1 MHLSPLD
8 SAHLE
13 ALRAATWRGATA
25 STRDR
30 AQILAKARLLLLDTI
45 GCILSGRSSPQVQ
58 AFEASLAGIDPGGFG
73 FPGGPGLSTISA
85 ASIAAMASAWDEGC
99 EGLPYAH
106 GRPALAL
113 TGALLAIGVARRV
126 SIGRVLDSL
135 VAGYETGAHAG
146 GWLRIA
152 PDMHV
157 DGNWPAMG
165 VAAGVGHLLELSPAL
180 RWNAVAM
187 VACQLPASLYLP
199 IRTGD
204 DARNTYPAHA
214 AMLGIQAALASAA
227 GISAPEQAIADYA
240 RNRAHPDGRPAPA
253 QDRWFILESYFKP
266 HAGVRH
272 AHYGLEAA
280 ISIRHQLHARTGS
293 ICRARLRVYPEATI
307 YAGNRNPHA
316 PITAQ
321 FSLSLGVAA
330 GLRFGAMDPDLFRDQ
345 RLNDPELRRL
355 EQLIDIEPVP
365 EWGQIQKRAAHL
377 QVETSDGAV
386 FEHSVDTLA
395 GSPERPLTAEQVIEK
410 FVRYSSTSLNRT
422 SAERFC
428 AAVLHAAEETNFAN
442 VWQALTT

>member
-1 MHLSPLD
+1 MP
-8 SAHLE
+8 
-13 ALRAATWRGATA
+13 
-25 STRDR
+25 
-30 AQILAKARLLLLDTI
+30 KARLLLLDTI
-45 GCILSGRSSPQVQ
+45 GCVLSGRSSPQVH
-58 AFEASLAGIDPGGFG
+58 AFESLQGRIDPGSFN
-73 FPGGPGLSTISA
+73 FPHGPGLSTSA
-85 ASIAAMASAWDEGC
+85 AASLAAMASAWDEGC

-113 TGALLAIGVARRV
+113 VGALLAIGVARGL
-126 SIGRVLDSL
+126 SIGRVIESL
-135 VAGYETGAHAG
+135 VAGYEVGARAG

-180 RWNAVAM
+180 RWNAMAM

-214 AMLGIQAALASAA
+214 AALGVQAALASAA

-240 RNRAHPDGRPAPA
+240 RNRAYPDGRPAPA
-253 QDRWFILESYFKP
+253 HDRWFILESYFKP

-280 ISIRHQLHARTGS
+280 LSVRNQLRAQTSSIS
-293 ICRARLRVYPEATI
+293 RARLRIYPEATI
-307 YAGNRNPHA
+307 YAGNRNPQA

-330 GLRFGAMDPDLFRDQ
+330 GLRFGAMDPDLFRDE
-345 RLNDPELRRL
+345 RLHDLELRRL
-355 EQLIDIEPVP
+355 EQLVDIEAVP
-365 EWGQIQKRAAHL
+365 EWGQDRKRAAHL
-377 QVETSDGAV
+377 QVETSEGAV
-386 FEHSVDTLA
+386 FEQSVDTLA
-395 GSPERPLTAEQVIEK
+395 GNPELPLAPEQVVEK
-410 FVRYSSTSLNRT
+410 FVRYSASSMNRK
-422 SAERFC
+422 SAEQFC
-428 AAVLHAAEETNFAN
+428 SAVLHASEETSIAR
-442 VWQALTT
+442 VWRDSMT

>member
-1 MHLSPLD
+1 MSPLA

-13 ALRAATWRGATA
+13 ALRAATRRGAAA
-25 STRDR
+25 SAADR
-30 AQILAKARLLLLDTI
+30 EQILAKARLLLVDTA
-45 GCILSGRSSPQVQ
+45 GCVLSGRSSPQVR
-58 AFEASLAGIDPGGFG
+58 AFEASLAGLDPGQFT
-73 FPGGPGLSTISA
+73 FPGGPGLSASA
-85 ASIAAMASAWDEGC
+85 AASLAAMASAWDEGC

-106 GRPALAL
+106 GRPGLAL
-113 TGALLAIGVARRV
+113 IGALLATGVVRRL
-126 SIGRVLDSL
+126 SIGRILESL
-135 VAGYETGAHAG
+135 VAGYEVGARAG

-157 DGNWPAMG
+157 DGNWPAIG

-214 AMLGIQAALASAA
+214 AVLGMQAALASAA

-240 RNRAHPDGRPAPA
+240 RHRAHPDGRPAPA

-280 ISIRHQLHARTGS
+280 LSIRQRLNSQTRS
-293 ICRARLRVYPEATI
+293 ICRVRLRVYPEATI

-330 GLRFGAMDPDLFRDQ
+330 GLRFGAMDPDLFRDE

-355 EQLIDIEPVP
+355 EQLVDIEPVP
-365 EWGQIQKRAAHL
+365 EWGQAQQRAAHL

-386 FEHSVDTLA
+386 FEHSVDTLP
-395 GSPERPLTAEQVIEK
+395 GSPERPLTAEQVVEK
-410 FVRYSSTSLNRT
+410 FVRYSASSLNRT

-428 AAVLHAAEETNFAN
+428 SAVLHAAEETDFAS
-442 VWQALTT
+442 VWHELMT

>member
-1 MHLSPLD
+1 MSPLD

-13 ALRAATWRGATA
+13 ALRAATSRGAAA
-25 STRDR
+25 SSGDR
-30 AQILAKARLLLLDTI
+30 VRIVSKARLLLLDTI
-45 GCILSGRSSPQVQ
+45 GCALSGRSSPQVQ
-58 AFEASLAGIDPGGFG
+58 GFEAALACIDPGSFS
-73 FPGGPGLSTISA
+73 FPSGPGLSTSA
-85 ASIAAMASAWDEGC
+85 AASLAAMASAWDEGC

-113 TGALLAIGVARRV
+113 TGALVAIGVARRV
-126 SIGRVLDSL
+126 SIGSVVESL
-135 VAGYETGAHAG
+135 VAGYEVGARAG

-165 VAAGVGHLLELSPAL
+165 VAAGVCHLLELSPAL

-199 IRTGD
+199 IRAGD

-214 AMLGIQAALASAA
+214 AMLGVQAAIASAA
-227 GISAPEQAIADYA
+227 GISAPEQAITDYA
-240 RNRAHPDGRPAPA
+240 RHRAYPDGRAAPA
-253 QDRWFILESYFKP
+253 HDRWFILESYFKA

-280 ISIRHQLHARTGS
+280 LSIRNQLCAQTHS
-293 ICRARLRVYPEATI
+293 IRRVRLRVYPEATI

-330 GLRFGAMDPDLFRDQ
+330 GLRFGGMDPDLFRDE
-345 RLNDPELRRL
+345 RLSDPELRRL
-355 EQLIDIEPVP
+355 EQLIDIEAVP
-365 EWGQIQKRAAHL
+365 EWGEAQRRAAHL

-386 FEHSVDTLA
+386 YDRSVDTLP
-395 GSPERPLTAEQVIEK
+395 GSPEQPLTAEQVVEK
-410 FVRYSSTSLNRT
+410 FLRYSASSLNRT

-428 AAVLHAAEETNFAN
+428 AAVLHGAEETDFASA
-442 VWQALTT
+442 WHALKT